1 MFVASELNWYAQEHV
16 LIRQM
21 TAFPRETTTIFTLTT
36 SIDVVT
42 LNIYL
47 RVPSWIVSAESWI
60 EINNIR
66 QHIELIPST
75 YVLLPINQWKTNDR
89 IIYNMAMRLHA
100 EPIND
105 NPNLVS
111 ILFGPIVLGGLT
123 AKAKPLPRDMNL
135 IEQIYTTIQEPIQ
148 FEATAVDNS
157 TFRLLPLYEIV
168 NQTYTVYFPVG

>member
-1 MFVASELNWYAQEHV
+1 
-16 LIRQM
+16 M

-47 RVPSWIVSAESWI
+47 RVPSWIVSDESWI
-60 EINNIR
+60 EINDIR

-75 YVLLPINQWKTNDR
+75 YVLLPISQWKTNDR

-123 AKAKPLPRDMNL
+123 AKAKSLSRDMNL
-135 IEQIYTTIQEPIQ
+135 IRKIYTTIQEPIQ
-148 FEATAVDNS
+148 FEATALDNS